1 MAKLKR
7 DKDKLFLKDY
17 VKDRKTYIILFFLT
31 ISIFTI
37 TCSLYHM
44 ENLIKL
50 LYAGLLCFFIWVC
63 FGAFDYI
70 KYYRTRTNLNLA
82 IKNSEVIKEVILY
95 SENKASVSELESA
108 YEEIIGILNEEMHHI
123 QEETVLCS
131 SERNDYYLMWAHQIK
146 TPIAAMKLLL
156 NDREDKYP
164 LLEEL
169 FKIEQYVEMVLHYL
183 RLESMSSDMVLKE
196 YELYQL
202 VKQAVKKHSIL
213 FINSGLSLQ
222 LSEFDTLVVTD
233 EKWFSLVLDQVLSN
247 ALKYTRSGSISIY
260 MEGTALVIEDT
271 GIGIRQEDLPR
282 VFERGFTGYNGRMD
296 KKSTGIGLYIS
307 KQVVD
312 KLAHSII
319 IKSEE
324 GKGTK
329 VYIDVFRETIH
340 SM

>member
-1 MAKLKR
+1 MKP
-7 DKDKLFLKDY
+7 DKDKFFLKAY
-17 VKDRKTYIILFFLT
+17 IKDRKSYVILFFIT
-31 ISIFTI
+31 VFIFTI

-50 LYAGLLCFFIWVC
+50 LYAGLLCLFVWVC
-63 FGAFDYI
+63 FGAFDYLT
-70 KYYRTRTNLNLA
+70 YYRTIINLKLA
-82 IKNSEVIKEVILY
+82 IQNPDAIGELILDAEERI
-95 SENKASVSELESA
+95 SITELEFA

-123 QEETVLCS
+123 QEETVLRT

-196 YELYQL
+196 YDLFQL

-222 LSEFDTLVVTD
+222 LSEFDRMVVTD

-247 ALKYTRSGSISIY
+247 SLKYTRSGSISIY

-307 KQVVD
+307 KLVMD
-312 KLAHSII
+312 KLVHGIT
-319 IKSEE
+319 IKSQERV
-324 GKGTK
+324 GTK
-329 VYIDVFRETIH
+329 VYLDVFREIIH

>member
-1 MAKLKR
+1 MKPE
-7 DKDKLFLKDY
+7 KDKFYLKAY
-17 VKDRKTYIILFFLT
+17 IKDRKKYILLFFIT

-37 TCSLYHM
+37 ICSLYHM
-44 ENLIKL
+44 ENLLKL
-50 LYAGLLCFFIWVC
+50 LYAGLLCLFIWGC
-63 FGAFDYI
+63 FGIFDYI
-70 KYYRTRTNLNLA
+70 RYYRIRSNLKLA
-82 IKNSEVIKEVILY
+82 IQNPEAIEEVFLDTAK
-95 SENKASVSELESA
+95 KTSVSELESA
-108 YEEIIGILNEEMHHI
+108 YEEIISILNEEMHHI
-123 QEETVLCS
+123 QEETVLRT

-196 YELYQL
+196 YDLYQL

-222 LSEFDTLVVTD
+222 LSEFESSVLTD

-307 KQVVD
+307 KLVMD
-312 KLAHSII
+312 KLVHSIT
-319 IKSEE
+319 IKSQERE
-324 GKGTK
+324 GTK
-329 VYIDVFRETIH
+329 VYLDVFREKIH

>member
-1 MAKLKR
+1 MKP
-7 DKDKLFLKDY
+7 DKDKFY
-17 VKDRKTYIILFFLT
+17 VKAYIKDRKSYIILFILT
-31 ISIFTI
+31 VSIFTI
-37 TCSLYHM
+37 TCSLYQM

-50 LYAGLLCFFIWVC
+50 LYASLLCLFIWSC
-63 FGAFDYI
+63 FGAFDYL
-70 KYYRTRTNLNLA
+70 KYYRTRANLNLA
-82 IKNSEVIKEVILY
+82 ANNLDGINELVLDSESNISIT
-95 SENKASVSELESA
+95 ELEAA
-108 YEEIIGILNEEMHHI
+108 YEEIIGLLSEKMHQM
-123 QEETVLCS
+123 QEETVLRT

-196 YELYQL
+196 YDLYQL
-202 VKQAVKKHSIL
+202 VRQAVKKHSIL

-222 LSEFDTLVVTD
+222 LSEFDRLIVTD

-247 ALKYTRSGSISIY
+247 ALKYTRRGSISIY

-307 KQVVD
+307 KLVMD
-312 KLAHSII
+312 KLVHGIT
-319 IKSEE
+319 IKSQEKE
-324 GKGTK
+324 GTK
-329 VYIDVFRETIH
+329 VYLDVFRETIR